1 MRTERDLRNQMAY
14 ARESGY
20 EQGLEKGIEQGMEK
34 GLEKG
39 MEKGMEKGRE
49 QGREEERA
57 RMVEEL
63 RRQGIP
69 EEVIVRVACD
79 TK

>member
-20 EQGLEKGIEQGMEK
+20 EE

-39 MEKGMEKGRE
+39 MEQGMEQGLEKGMER
-49 QGREEERA
+49 GREEERA

-63 RRQGIP
+63 RKKGIP
-69 EEVIVRVACD
+69 EDVIAQVTSDD
-79 TK
+79 TQVTGKPK

>member
-20 EQGLEKGIEQGMEK
+20 EQGLEKGMEK
-34 GLEKG
+34 
-39 MEKGMEKGRE
+39 
-49 QGREEERA
+49 GREEERA

-63 RRQGIP
+63 RRQGVP
-69 EEVIVRVACD
+69 EEVIARVTGKA
-79 TK
+79 K

>member
-14 ARESGY
+14 ARESWYEEGLEKGM
-20 EQGLEKGIEQGMEK
+20 EQGLEKGME
-34 GLEKG
+34 
-39 MEKGMEKGRE
+39 R
-49 QGREEERA
+49 GREEERA

-69 EEVIVRVACD
+69 EDVIAQV
-79 TK
+79 TSSEHKP

>member
-20 EQGLEKGIEQGMEK
+20 EQGLEKG
-34 GLEKG
+34 

-49 QGREEERA
+49 EERA
-57 RMVEEL
+57 RMAEEL
-63 RRQGIP
+63 RKQGIP
-69 EEVIVRVACD
+69 EDVIAQVISE
-79 TK
+79 T

>member
-20 EQGLEKGIEQGMEK
+20 EE
-34 GLEKG
+34 
-39 MEKGMEKGRE
+39 GRE

-63 RRQGIP
+63 RKQGIP
-69 EEVIVRVACD
+69 EDVIAQVTSGD
-79 TK
+79 TQVTGKPK

>member
-1 MRTERDLRNQMAY
+1 MAY

-20 EQGLEKGIEQGMEK
+20 EQGLEKGMEEGRKEGREEGREQ
-34 GLEKG
+34 
-39 MEKGMEKGRE
+39 GRE

-63 RRQGIP
+63 RKQGIP
-69 EEVIVRVACD
+69 EEVIVRVAGEN
-79 TK
+79 K

>member
-20 EQGLEKGIEQGMEK
+20 EEGREE
-34 GLEKG
+34 
-39 MEKGMEKGRE
+39 GRE

-63 RRQGIP
+63 RKQGIP
-69 EEVIVRVACD
+69 EEIIARVVGES
-79 TK
+79 K

>member
-20 EQGLEKGIEQGMEK
+20 EQGLEKG
-34 GLEKG
+34 

-49 QGREEERA
+49 EERA
-57 RMVEEL
+57 RMAEEL

-69 EEVIVRVACD
+69 EDVIAQV
-79 TK
+79 TSET